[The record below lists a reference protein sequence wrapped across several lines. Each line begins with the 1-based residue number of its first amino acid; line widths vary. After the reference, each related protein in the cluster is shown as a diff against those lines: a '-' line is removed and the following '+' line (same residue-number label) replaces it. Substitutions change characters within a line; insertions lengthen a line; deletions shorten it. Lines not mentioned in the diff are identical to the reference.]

1 MNLCLKLNQVQLIM
15 FKVWKIKNMLF
26 VNLDNLN
33 LIYYWLKRFHS
44 WNGWNLDQTLDIKII
59 LTCKFVDLNIKR

>member
-33 LIYYWLKRFHS
+33 YFDLL
-44 WNGWNLDQTLDIKII
+44 
-59 LTCKFVDLNIKR
+59 LT